1 MSNLSPNEDSKGTT
15 INTGYCHQRWDG
27 TGWET
32 VACHCVYPY
41 MPPLRDHPPTGQ
53 PGDEG
58 YFPCISPFLSSA
70 PGERG
75 ASLSSLSVGDCIH
88 GPSETAAEGNKEP
101 ITTRNLLYH
110 VYPNAANDVW
120 LKNLRQLRKRLP
132 IFNG

>member
-32 VACHCVYPY
+32 VASHCVYPY
-41 MPPLRDHPPTGQ
+41 MPPFRDHPPTGE

-75 ASLSSLSVGDCIH
+75 RKSFVTFRRGLHPRAVRNCDRRKQGAHYHAESALSRLS
-88 GPSETAAEGNKEP
+88 ERRE
-101 ITTRNLLYH
+101 
-110 VYPNAANDVW
+110 
-120 LKNLRQLRKRLP
+120 
-132 IFNG
+132 